1 MITAINGRSGRM
13 QLGGVNLNIDD
24 CNVSFVTDE
33 VRITGFE
40 DQQTGLGGLP
50 NDGRTP
56 VGRTDGLDDFSGT
69 LSGYVN
75 AAAMPATRANAAWN
89 TPAGSA
95 VVGLVQGAIVQAV
108 KLFLDK
114 AVAPRFCG
122 CTQCIITRINYM
134 TKVNDGWKYSIEVKS
149 AGGVITHP
157 S

>member
-13 QLGGVNLNIDD
+13 TLGGANLNIDD

-40 DQQTGLGGLP
+40 DQQTGQGGLP

-75 AAAMPATRANAAWN
+75 AAAMPSTLANGSWN
-89 TPAGSA
+89 TPAGPA
-95 VVGLVQGAIVQAV
+95 AVGLVQGAIVLNV
-108 KLFLDK
+108 KLQLDK
-114 AVAPRFCG
+114 AVVARYCG
-122 CTQCIITRINYM
+122 CTVCLITRVNYV
-134 TKVNDGWKYSIEVKS
+134 TKVNDGWKYSIEVKC
-149 AGGVITHP
+149 AGGKITHP
-157 S
+157 Q